1 MDLDLSR
8 AGGMSRLLRQGKASE
23 HTLHWTGL
31 RWVMAFL
38 TRYKGPSQWLS
49 RTAERLPMCP
59 RTGKR
64 AASECDYA
72 CFGAQRTPPSG
83 PARSSATI
91 HTIGAAT
98 TLPGEQQTLQAHKV
112 GQSVGP
118 PYAALRS
125 AKSALGRQ
133 LQRSV

>member
-23 HTLHWTGL
+23 HTLRWTGL
-31 RWVMAFL
+31 RRHSAGWC
-38 TRYKGPSQWLS
+38 LS
-49 RTAERLPMCP
+49 LRGTKVP
-59 RTGKR
+59 RSGCRAPRNVSPCAHVRER

-98 TLPGEQQTLQAHKV
+98 TLPGEQQTLRV

-118 PYAALRS
+118 ICSSAQREKRS
-125 AKSALGRQ
+125 L
-133 LQRSV
+133 